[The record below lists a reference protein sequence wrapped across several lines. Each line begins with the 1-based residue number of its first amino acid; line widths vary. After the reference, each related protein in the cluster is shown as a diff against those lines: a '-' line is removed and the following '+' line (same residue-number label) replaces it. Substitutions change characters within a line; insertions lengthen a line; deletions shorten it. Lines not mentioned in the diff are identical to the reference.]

1 MHHLVVIA
9 AATRR
14 SFANPWSIV
23 ARAAEVSQHCVSCN
37 RLLFSR
43 CSFSRLPRGLDG
55 AKVLYRGT
63 IGVYYIVLVPQFP
76 SRARKS
82 CLGTIYVVLPRS
94 SCRWPDSVQLSIRT
108 TFVAKHAAAGP
119 LKRPKYCDNKA
130 AAAHDRCR
138 CREEFCSILRAS
150 GRGQNRQN
158 ITSPARVSPGDAP
171 GRGRSLPRAVR

>member
-14 SFANPWSIV
+14 SFANPWSI
-23 ARAAEVSQHCVSCN
+23 ARASSRGLAVSCN

-76 SRARKS
+76 SKARKS
-82 CLGTIYVVLPRS
+82 CLGTIYVVQPRS
-94 SCRWPDSVQLSIRT
+94 SCRRAT
-108 TFVAKHAAAGP
+108 HKTHAAANCENRFFALYRSHPRGLRLRRVVWQP
-119 LKRPKYCDNKA
+119 PVTPALYGRKKNN
-130 AAAHDRCR
+130 
-138 CREEFCSILRAS
+138 LRAS
-150 GRGQNRQN
+150 GWPKTTKHHQ
-158 ITSPARVSPGDAP
+158 
-171 GRGRSLPRAVR
+171 L